1 MNASSDLRGS
11 PSTETLTEGARAVV
25 GEPPGSRRETAL
37 VALGSAEAGYR
48 RPLGASLVLVALAAA
63 SAGTLLQ
70 ACGDAAEEGAG
81 GVSRYDGNASAAG
94 GSGNLA
100 GSAGSANGSGASAS
114 SCTPGSVGCA
124 PSAPE
129 SNNPNTPI
137 GQSQTSPVA
146 MSCIANSVSCNGSVL
161 NRCDAAGTQVATQD
175 CAATGATCGQLNGVA
190 SCLTPSCS
198 PGALSCAGANTV
210 STCAADGT
218 SSTTRCP
225 DGTNCTGAGQ
235 CTPVR
240 CNSAGLL
247 SHEGNGGVTVY
258 WFAQGTLSSP
268 RQEGQDVNCGF
279 NATRASNDDGGAM
292 DRVEHIQDPAL
303 FGAMNLSEY
312 AGSAACGACVEL
324 SRNGQNV
331 TITVADSCNPAINNN
346 GTCTTG
352 HIDLSRAAFQQL
364 TGQSTGDINGISW
377 RFVPCEGAD
386 KVQFLLK
393 KPADAYW
400 NQFLV
405 VNHRYPIVKA
415 EVLMEDNRWVE
426 ARREDYN
433 YWLPP
438 EGDGGTGG
446 DMGTYR
452 VRVTDING
460 GIIEEQL
467 ELRAG
472 LQGNNGQFDC
482 QP

>member
-1 MNASSDLRGS
+1 MNASSDPHGS
-11 PSTETLTEGARAVV
+11 LSAKTSTEAARAASGAPRAKRARANTTWDGHALRMSV
-25 GEPPGSRRETAL
+25 AL
-37 VALGSAEAGYR
+37 VALGAAGVCVS
-48 RPLGASLVLVALAAA
+48 GA
-63 SAGTLLQ
+63 LLQ
-70 ACGDAAEEGAG
+70 GCGAPADDDGTTAPRFNGSLG
-81 GVSRYDGNASAAG
+81 GSG

-100 GSAGSANGSGASAS
+100 SAGSSGSGAGLAT
-114 SCTPGSVGCA
+114 CTPGSVGCA
-124 PSAPE
+124 PGTAE
-129 SNNPNTPI
+129 ANNPSTPI
-137 GQSQTSPVA
+137 GQTQNNPVA
-146 MSCIANSVSCNGSVL
+146 MSCVANSVSCSGNVL
-161 NRCDAAGTQVATQD
+161 NRCDAAGATVTSQD
-175 CAATGATCGQLNGVA
+175 CAASGGTCGQLNGVA
-190 SCLTPSCS
+190 SCLTSSCVA
-198 PGALSCAGANTV
+198 GTVACTGANTL
-210 STCAADGT
+210 STCAPDGT
-218 SSTTRCP
+218 STTSRCP

-240 CNSAGLL
+240 CNPAALI
-247 SHEGNGGVTVY
+247 SHQGDGGVTVY

-279 NATRASNDDGGAM
+279 NGTRANNDDGGAM

-312 AGSAACGACVEL
+312 AGSNACGACVEL

-346 GTCTTG
+346 GTCTNG

-377 RFVPCEGAD
+377 RFVPCAGVD
-386 KVQFLLK
+386 KVQFQLK
-393 KPADAYW
+393 KPADEYW

-415 EVLMEDNRWVE
+415 EVLMEGNRWVE

-438 EGDGGTGG
+438 EGDGGMGG

-460 GIIEEQL
+460 AIVEEQL

-472 LQGNNGQFDC
+472 LQGGSGQFDC